1 MPAPIP
7 SREVDRRRRY
17 SPPWRPLVAVGRGR
31 HDERAEQAVVLA
43 TGARGEEEG
52 VRRPVGGAA
61 AAEGD
66 CPEAVDGDRRP
77 VGGVERAAALELA
90 LPGELSGVE
99 GVDAAVAVVADE
111 QVAAEETEVGRREGE
126 PPRRGELAL
135 GSDAPEQVAGGVRG
149 VHRPLAPAGGI
160 GGLVRGLPR
169 GGPGGSGGGG

>member
-77 VGGVERAAALELA
+77 VGGVERGAALELA
-90 LPGELSGVE
+90 LPGGLSGVE
-99 GVDAAVAVVADE
+99 GVVGAGAEVVEGEAAAGAN
-111 QVAAEETEVGRREGE
+111 EVCRRECVA
-126 PPRRGELAL
+126 PRRG
-135 GSDAPEQVAGGVRG
+135 AG
-149 VHRPLAPAGGI
+149 A
-160 GGLVRGLPR
+160 
-169 GGPGGSGGGG
+169 

>member
-66 CPEAVDGDRRP
+66 CPEAVAG
-77 VGGVERAAALELA
+77 
-90 LPGELSGVE
+90 
-99 GVDAAVAVVADE
+99 VADE
-111 QVAAEETEVGRREGE
+111 QVAAEGTEVGRREGE
-126 PPRRGELAL
+126 PPRRVELTL
-135 GSDAPEQVAGGVRG
+135 GSDAPEQVAGGVEG
-149 VHRPLAPAGGI
+149 VHEPMALAGDI
-160 GGLVRGLPR
+160 VVLVRVLQRVGHVDSAADVPDTEKYVAN
-169 GGPGGSGGGG
+169 GEI